1 MREQLQPLT
10 DELIQRCMSIGPWE
24 YNGKPL
30 WHRILDFAMHAG
42 KPAVSRLYS
51 GMQRCRAVIGLLLS
65 CTPSI
70 GSLLCSSSCLQ
81 ACVVGWH
88 SMHQT

>member
-1 MREQLQPLT
+1 MQEQLQPLT

-42 KPAVSRLYS
+42 EHARLSAPLRTAALPS
-51 GMQRCRAVIGLLLS
+51 GY
-65 CTPSI
+65 
-70 GSLLCSSSCLQ
+70 
-81 ACVVGWH
+81 
-88 SMHQT
+88 